1 MARTMLETRM
11 AAVLD
16 WLMTPAAPPTA
27 VTRQAHL
34 ALLKRWYYR
43 PEVKREGEV
52 VFPDAEG
59 HWPIRALLRAVGR
72 VAAKKLASAKPQ

>member
-1 MARTMLETRM
+1 MLETRM
-11 AAVLD
+11 GAVIEQ
-16 WLMTPAAPPTA
+16 LMTQMAPPNA
-27 VTRQAHL
+27 VVRQAHL

-59 HWPIRALLRAVGR
+59 HWPIRPLLRAAGR
-72 VAAKKLASAKPQ
+72 VAAEKLASAKPQ

>member
-1 MARTMLETRM
+1 MESVLEQ
-11 AAVLD
+11 LSKF
-16 WLMTPAAPPTA
+16 PAQTNS

-52 VFPDAEG
+52 VFPDDEG
-59 HWPIRALLRAVGR
+59 HWPLRALLRAAGR
-72 VAAKKLASAKPQ
+72 VAAKKLAAVKPQ